1 MVDDRLDTLHP
12 SRLADATQLPAVA
25 AVSGR
30 LRERVRSVLC
40 SSAVLKILGLV
51 ISLGAWQIYAVSS
64 GNRLTP
70 GLEVIFEKFVEL
82 LADGELAEHAG
93 TTLARGFAG
102 LGISFVVAGLL
113 GFVAARSWVV
123 DAALGPFVSL
133 GYPVPKLALYPIV
146 ILLLGLGG
154 GSKVAQVALECFF
167 PIFVHCYAGAR
178 AVSMKI
184 EWLSRNVGAGRWRF
198 FKDVMLPTALPFIF
212 TGLRVAVPI
221 MLIVMTVT
229 EFIGDS
235 QGLGYLIARAAS
247 YFDSASAFAVVA
259 TLGAIGFVSDRLI
272 VKLRSRIVFWEKG
285 ASL

>member
-1 MVDDRLDTLHP
+1 MADPVIDTLRAP
-12 SRLADATQLPAVA
+12 RAGAAAPIPVLADTP
-25 AVSGR
+25 GW
-30 LRERVRSVLC
+30 REWAGSVLRG
-40 SSAVLKILGLV
+40 SPMLKVLGLL
-51 ISLGAWQIYAVSS
+51 ISLGAWQVYAVSS
-64 GNRLTP
+64 GNRMIP
-70 GLEVIFEKFVEL
+70 GLELIVEKFVEL
-82 LADGELAEHAG
+82 LSDGELIEHTT

-102 LGISFVVAGLL
+102 LGISFVVAGGL
-113 GFVAARSWVV
+113 GFVAARNGVV

-154 GSKVAQVALECFF
+154 GSKIAQVALECFF

-178 AVSMKI
+178 AVSSKM
-184 EWLSRNVGAGRWRF
+184 EWLGRNVGAGRWCF
-198 FKDVMLPTALPFIF
+198 FKDVIVPTALPFIF

-235 QGLGYLIARAAS
+235 QGLGYLIARSAS